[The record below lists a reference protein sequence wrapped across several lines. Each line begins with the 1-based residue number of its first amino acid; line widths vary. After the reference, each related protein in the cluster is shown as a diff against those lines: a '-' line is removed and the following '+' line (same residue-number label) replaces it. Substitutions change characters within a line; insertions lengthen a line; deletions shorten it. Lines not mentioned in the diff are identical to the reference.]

1 MSFQCTGE
9 QVKFDGF
16 LKVYMESSNVNSAE
30 QTERLLP
37 RLPEGTIMTMES
49 CDATPPLCHS
59 LRRVGG
65 GNQLIPWLLCHVL
78 MLKSCCKDTNIYF

>member
-16 LKVYMESSNVNSAE
+16 LKVYMESSDDDSAE
-30 QTERLLP
+30 QTERL
-37 RLPEGTIMTMES
+37 PESTIMTMEN

-65 GNQLIPWLLCHVL
+65 GN
-78 MLKSCCKDTNIYF
+78 